1 MEKDMVK
8 GYSLTQIALHWAVGV
23 LIVFNLL
30 MGDDM
35 SELWRQI
42 ERGSTLPTTTV
53 AWIHIIFGGT
63 VLALVA
69 WRLVLR
75 LTRGVPASP
84 EGEGV
89 WMRRAGQAGHLALYV
104 LMIAMPVTGLL
115 AWYGGVTDLAEL
127 HGEVL
132 KTLLWVLI
140 AVHVVA
146 AFYHHFIL
154 KNGLLNRMRKPG

>member
-8 GYSLTQIALHWAVGV
+8 GFSLTQIALHWVVGI
-23 LIVFNLL
+23 LILFNLL
-30 MGDDM
+30 MGEDM
-35 SELWRQI
+35 SELWEQI
-42 ERGSTLPTTTV
+42 ERGAIVPTTTA
-53 AWIHIIFGGT
+53 AWIHIIVGGI

-75 LTRGVPASP
+75 LTRGAPAAP
-84 EGEGV
+84 EGEGTA
-89 WMRRAGQAGHLALYV
+89 MRLAGQAGHIGLYV

-127 HGEVL
+127 HGELL

-140 AVHVVA
+140 AVHVLA
-146 AFYHHFIL
+146 AFYHQFFL
-154 KNGLLNRMRKPG
+154 KDGLLNRMRKPG

>member
-1 MEKDMVK
+1 MVK
-8 GYSLTQIALHWAVGV
+8 GFSLTQIALHWTVGV

-35 SELWRQI
+35 THLWRQI
-42 ERGSTLPTTTV
+42 QRGAIAPTTTA
-53 AWIHIIFGGT
+53 AWLHIIVGVV

-75 LTRGVPASP
+75 YSRGVPPAP
-84 EGEGV
+84 EGESAL
-89 WMRRAGQAGHLALYV
+89 MKLAGQAGHLALYV
-104 LMIAMPVTGLL
+104 LMIAIPVTGLM
-115 AWYGGVTDLAEL
+115 AWFGGVTQAADL

-132 KTLLWVLI
+132 TVLLWGVI
-140 AVHVVA
+140 GVHVA
-146 AFYHHFIL
+146 AALYHQFIL